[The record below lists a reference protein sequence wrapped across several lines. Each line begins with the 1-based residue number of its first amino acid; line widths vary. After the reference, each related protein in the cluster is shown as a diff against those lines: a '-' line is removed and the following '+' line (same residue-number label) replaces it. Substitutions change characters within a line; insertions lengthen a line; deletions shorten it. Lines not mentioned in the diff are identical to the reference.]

1 LRLVLVVEDE
11 VPISRVLA
19 AYLRQAGFRV
29 EAAFDGKEAL
39 DRFEALQPDLVIL
52 DVMLPE
58 MDGWEVLKQ
67 IRSRSSCP
75 VIMLTALGEMHQ
87 RVAGLNE
94 GADDYVTK
102 PFAPEEVVARVRAV
116 LRRPRPMVRGRE
128 IAQFGSLKIDF
139 DGHCVFL
146 RGKRLSLTP
155 RDFSLLSFFARHPNR
170 TFSRDQL
177 LDRVWGWEYEGSD
190 RAVDLAVK
198 RLRKALKEWPKAEGE
213 IITLRGVGYQFRVYE
228 S

>member
-1 LRLVLVVEDE
+1 MKLVLVVEDE
-11 VPISRVLA
+11 VPISRVLT

-29 EAAFDGKEAL
+29 ETAYDGEEAL
-39 DRFEALQPDLVIL
+39 DRFEALQPDLVLL

-58 MDGWEVLKQ
+58 KDGWDVLKE
-67 IRSRSSCP
+67 IRRRSSCP
-75 VIMLTALGEMHQ
+75 VILLTALGEMHQ
-87 RVAGLNE
+87 RVSGLNG
-94 GADDYVTK
+94 GADDYITK

-116 LRRPRPMVRGRE
+116 LRRPRPMVQEGE
-128 IAQFGSLKIDF
+128 CVQFGSLRIDL
-139 DGHCVFL
+139 DGHRVHV
-146 RGKRLSLTP
+146 RGKPVTLSP

-177 LDRVWGWEYEGSD
+177 LDRVWGWDYEGSD

-198 RLRKALKEWPKAEGE
+198 RLRKALKDWPKAEGE

-228 S
+228 N

>member
-1 LRLVLVVEDE
+1 MKLVLVVEDE

-19 AYLRQAGFRV
+19 AYLRRAGFRV
-29 EAAFDGKEAL
+29 EAAFDGREAL

-58 MDGWEVLKQ
+58 MDGWEVLRQ

-116 LRRPRPMVRGRE
+116 LRRPRPMVQEGE
-128 IAQFGSLKIDF
+128 SVQFGSLRIDL
-139 DGHCVFL
+139 DGH
-146 RGKRLSLTP
+146 
-155 RDFSLLSFFARHPNR
+155 
-170 TFSRDQL
+170 
-177 LDRVWGWEYEGSD
+177 
-190 RAVDLAVK
+190 
-198 RLRKALKEWPKAEGE
+198 
-213 IITLRGVGYQFRVYE
+213 RVYVRGE
-228 S
+228 PVTLT

>member
-1 LRLVLVVEDE
+1 MKLVLVVEDE
-11 VPISRVLA
+11 VPISRVLT

-29 EAAFDGKEAL
+29 ETACDGEKAL
-39 DRFEALQPDLVIL
+39 DRFEALQPDLVLL

-58 MDGWEVLKQ
+58 KDGWDVLKE
-67 IRSRSSCP
+67 IRRRSSCP
-75 VIMLTALGEMHQ
+75 VILLTALGEMHQ
-87 RVAGLNE
+87 RVSGLNG
-94 GADDYVTK
+94 GADDYITK

-116 LRRPRPMVRGRE
+116 LRRPRPMVQEGE
-128 IAQFGSLKIDF
+128 SVQFGSLRIDF
-139 DGHCVFL
+139 DGHRVVL
-146 RGKRLSLTP
+146 HGNPVSLTP

-198 RLRKALKEWPKAEGE
+198 RLRKALNQWPKDEGE

-228 S
+228 

>member
-1 LRLVLVVEDE
+1 MKLVLVVEDE
-11 VPISRVLA
+11 VPISRVLT
-19 AYLRQAGFRV
+19 AYLRKAGFRV
-29 EAAFDGKEAL
+29 ETAYDGKEAL
-39 DRFEALQPDLVIL
+39 DRFEALHPDLVLL

-58 MDGWEVLKQ
+58 KDGWEVLKQ

-87 RVAGLNE
+87 RVSGLNG

-116 LRRPRPMVRGRE
+116 LRRPRPMVQEGE
-128 IAQFGSLKIDF
+128 SVQFGSLKIDF

-146 RGKRLSLTP
+146 NGKPVSLKP
-155 RDFSLLSFFARHPNR
+155 RDFSLLTFFARHPNR

-177 LDRVWGWEYEGSD
+177 LDRVWGWDYEGSD

-198 RLRKALKEWPKAEGE
+198 RLRKALKDWPRTEGE

-228 S
+228 N